1 MKRKYITMQMR
12 RQALEACRD
21 KQGRITPQAVWRA
34 ARDPKHILHREFP
47 WDVRKAAEICWN
59 EIAQRLIR
67 ECKITVTISEIRKI
81 LPCYVSDPRT
91 NESSYIATT
100 LVARRE
106 ELAEAVLLDEVSR
119 IEGAVNRAR
128 DLAAAFNL
136 VSEFERLLEDVVLIK
151 EKIERRDR
159 HEARIAPS

>member
-1 MKRKYITMQMR
+1 MKRKYLTMEMR
-12 RQALEACRD
+12 RQAIEACRD
-21 KQGRITPQAVWRA
+21 RQGRVTPEAVWRA

-47 WDVRKAAEICWN
+47 WDVKKAAEICWN
-59 EIAQRLIR
+59 EIAGRIIR
-67 ECKITVTISEIRKI
+67 ECKVTVTISEVRKL

-91 NESSYIATT
+91 KESGYIATT

-119 IEGAVNRAR
+119 IEGAINRAR

-136 VSEFERLLEDVVLIK
+136 GPEFERLLDDIVTIK
-151 EKIERRDR
+151 EKIERRER
-159 HEARIAPS
+159 TEARIAPS